1 MKFVELDPIRDLLV
15 QAYGT
20 SMGSGSKP
28 ETEQDIENFEQKY
41 QVKLPA
47 AYRALL
53 LELGACNFGDPALY
67 SVKELDWAYPEF
79 LDAYR
84 EYEKEYDLPGG
95 LKLFPIGGF
104 GEGSIAVLDESSG
117 KVLMLV
123 HDCGDDI
130 PLVEIESDFC
140 ALMTMH
146 AESAI
151 WVEEQMK

>member
-1 MKFVELDPIRDLLV
+1 MRSVELDPIRELLV

-20 SMGSGSKP
+20 TMGQGNKP
-28 ETEQDIENFEQKY
+28 YTEQDIENFEQKY
-41 QVKLPA
+41 QVKLPS

-53 LELGACNFGDPALY
+53 LEFGACNFGDPALY

-104 GEGSIAVLDESSG
+104 GEGSIAVLDEISG
-117 KVLMLV
+117 KVMMLI
-123 HDCGDDI
+123 HDSGEDV

>member
-1 MKFVELDPIRDLLV
+1 MRSVELDPIRELLV

-20 SMGSGSKP
+20 TMGSGSKP

-53 LELGACNFGDPALY
+53 LEFGACNFGDPALY

-84 EYEKEYDLPGG
+84 EYEQEYDLPGG
-95 LKLFPIGGF
+95 LQLFPIGGF
-104 GEGSIAVLDESSG
+104 GEGSIAVLDETSG
-117 KVLMLV
+117 KVMMLI
-123 HDCGDDI
+123 HDSGEDV

-140 ALMTMH
+140 AIMTMH

>member
-1 MKFVELDPIRDLLV
+1 MRSVELEPIRELLV

-20 SMGSGSKP
+20 TMGQGNKP
-28 ETEQDIENFEQKY
+28 DTEQDIENFEQKY

-53 LELGACNFGDPALY
+53 LEFGACNFGDPALY

-84 EYEKEYDLPGG
+84 EYEKEYDLPDG

-104 GEGSIAVLDESSG
+104 GEGSMAVLDESSG

-123 HDCGDDI
+123 HDSGDDV